1 MGERIEL
8 TSAFDGFVLGAYHVR
23 PSEPRR
29 GGLVLV
35 QEIFGVNADIR
46 RMADG
51 FAADGYEVI
60 APQLFDRI
68 EPDIELVPGGADRD
82 RAIALMKATPADQA
96 VGDLRAAV
104 AALAQPV
111 FVVGYCFGGS
121 MAWLAA
127 TRIDGI
133 AGAACFYGRMIVDHV
148 DETPLCPVQLHFGK
162 TDHSIPLEEAEKVA
176 EARPELQTFFYDAG
190 HGFHRESNPADADA
204 ARLGKLRTLQFF
216 HRTAGKA
223 EMGG

>member
-8 TSAFDGFVLGAYHVR
+8 TSAFDGFVLGAYHAR

-29 GGLVLV
+29 GGLVLI

-60 APQLFDRI
+60 APRLFDRI
-68 EPDIELVPGGADRD
+68 ARDIDLEPGPASRD
-82 RAIALMKATPADQA
+82 QAIACMKATPPDQ
-96 VGDLRAAV
+96 VMGDLRAAI
-104 AALAQPV
+104 AALAPPV

-127 TRIDGI
+127 TRLPGI
-133 AGAACFYGRMIVDHV
+133 AAAACFYGRLILDHA
-148 DETPLCPVQLHFGK
+148 DEQPLCPTQLHFGK
-162 TDHSIPLEEAEKVA
+162 TDHTIPLEQAERVA
-176 EARPELQTFFYDAG
+176 EAHPELQTFFYDAG
-190 HGFHRESNPADADA
+190 HGFHREGNPADADA

-216 HRTAGKA
+216 HRAAGKA